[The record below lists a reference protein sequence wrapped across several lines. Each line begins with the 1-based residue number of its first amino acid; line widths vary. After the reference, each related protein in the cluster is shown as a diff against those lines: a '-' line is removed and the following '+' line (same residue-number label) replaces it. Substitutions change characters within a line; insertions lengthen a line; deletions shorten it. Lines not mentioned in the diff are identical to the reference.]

1 MVQWQQMMRVP
12 SQPVFTYSAH
22 ELMPLHPA
30 VACLALLM
38 PAAASAQSSVTIGN
52 LLNAETIQLTIAADT
67 TWRDI
72 KLRPSGDCLGY
83 VFTSDRRGA
92 PTRSFDDLVGLRYRV
107 RGDSAE
113 AWRPIAATE
122 IGAIRG
128 CARRQA
134 R

>member
-1 MVQWQQMMRVP
+1 
-12 SQPVFTYSAH
+12 
-22 ELMPLHPA
+22 MPLHPA
-30 VACLALLM
+30 AAYLALLM
-38 PAAASAQSSVTIGN
+38 PVALSAQSSVTIGN
-52 LLNAETIQLTIAADT
+52 LLNAETIQLTVAADS

-83 VFTSDRRGA
+83 VFASDRRGA
-92 PTRSFDDLVGLRYRV
+92 PTRSFDDLVALRYRV

-113 AWRPIAATE
+113 AWRPIPPTE

-128 CARRQA
+128 CARRQP